1 MARAE
6 QAQRGNSGTRE
17 VLLETAE
24 RLFAERGFAATS
36 VRDIVRDAGTSA
48 PSLYHF
54 FGSKENLVVELVAD
68 RHTAYCDALE
78 AELRSAETFFDV
90 CQRFVRFVLTN
101 MNKKPITAKL
111 ILSVMFG
118 PQQDVPEKAVGETL
132 VRSQE
137 ILQARMRAVSNGVS
151 ESRLVFARMMLV
163 GMVTPAVLMFLTSGV
178 QSFSPKLPA
187 CIAQRVVDMLA
198 DSHPICAWPTVSVV
212 S

>member
-6 QAQRGNSGTRE
+6 PAQRSSGTRE
-17 VLLETAE
+17 TILEAAE

-36 VRDIVRDAGTSA
+36 VRDIVREAGTST

-78 AELRSAETFFDV
+78 ADLELADTVFQV
-90 CQRFVRFVLTN
+90 CERFVRFVITN
-101 MNKKPITAKL
+101 MSKKPTTAKF
-111 ILSVMFG
+111 ILGVMFG
-118 PQQDVPEKAVGETL
+118 PRQDVPEKAMGETM

-137 ILQARMRAVSNGVS
+137 ILQRRMREASNGIT

-163 GMVTPAVLMFLTSGV
+163 GMITPAVLMFLTSDV
-178 QSFSPKLPA
+178 RSFSPKLPA
-187 CIAQRVVDMLA
+187 CIAHRVVDMLA
-198 DSHPICAWPTVSVV
+198 DPHSVCAWPTVSLV

>member
-1 MARAE
+1 MTRAE
-6 QAQRGNSGTRE
+6 PAQRSSGTRE
-17 VLLETAE
+17 VILESAE

-68 RHTAYCDALE
+68 RHAAYCGALE
-78 AELRSAETFFDV
+78 ADLELADTVFDV

-101 MNKKPITAKL
+101 MSKKPNTAKF
-111 ILSVMFG
+111 ILGIMFG
-118 PQQDVPEKAVGETL
+118 PRQDVPEKAVGETM

-137 ILQARMRAVSNGVS
+137 ILQRRMREVSNGVS

-178 QSFSPKLPA
+178 RTFSPKLPA
-187 CIAQRVVDMLA
+187 CIAHRVVDMLE
-198 DSHPICAWPTVSVV
+198 DPHPTCAWPTVNLV

>member
-1 MARAE
+1 MTRAE
-6 QAQRGNSGTRE
+6 PAQRSSGTRE
-17 VLLETAE
+17 VILEAAE

-68 RHTAYCDALE
+68 RHAAYCSALE
-78 AELRSAETFFDV
+78 ADLELADTVFDV

-101 MNKKPITAKL
+101 MSKRPNTAKF
-111 ILSVMFG
+111 ILGVMFG
-118 PQQDVPEKAVGETL
+118 PQQDVPEKAVGETM

-137 ILQARMRAVSNGVS
+137 ILQWRMREVSTGIS
-151 ESRLVFARMMLV
+151 EARLVFARMMLV

-178 QSFSPKLPA
+178 QTFSPKLPA
-187 CIAQRVVDMLA
+187 CIAHRVVDMLA
-198 DSHPICAWPTVSVV
+198 DSHPICAWPTVSL
-212 S
+212 SS